1 MEEGVLYLRQL
12 DEKGHQTVGSI
23 LHIVKNGAH
32 GQVFF
37 ILHCMCGQW
46 AQLVGRLTSSW
57 VMISL
62 LVGLS
67 RASGSVLRSWSL
79 LWILSLPLPCLCF
92 VFLSFSQK

>member
-32 GQVFF
+32 GQVFI

-46 AQLVGRLTSSW
+46 AQLVYL
-57 VMISL
+57 VCVFSL
-62 LVGLS
+62 LPHLEAFWGHQGLQ
-67 RASGSVLRSWSL
+67 RSLYS
-79 LWILSLPLPCLCF
+79 I
-92 VFLSFSQK
+92 FLKG